1 MNPLLFPGELHAI
14 LMHATTRSVPRLQD
28 IAIPDGST
36 FNTGSPNRPGDLEP
50 IFFCLILG
58 VFAGTMAGLLGVGGG
73 LIIVPALVYLFH
85 GQGLPP
91 GTIVHL
97 AIGTSLSTIVF
108 TSIASLRA
116 HHRHGAV
123 RWEIFWRLTP
133 GIIVGALI
141 GSFIADA
148 LGAEAL
154 RRVFGVFELLIA
166 AQMLFGR
173 NPAAHRTL
181 PGTPGMSLAGGVIG
195 SVSALVGIGGGTL
208 TVPFLAWCNVNLRN
222 AVATSAACGLPIA
235 IAGAAGFIVA
245 GWDATDM
252 AFTTGYVYWPAFAGI
267 VLTSMLFAPL
277 GAKLTHTLPVP
288 VLRKVFAL
296 FLVALGARMLLA

>member
-1 MNPLLFPGELHAI
+1 
-14 LMHATTRSVPRLQD
+14 
-28 IAIPDGST
+28 
-36 FNTGSPNRPGDLEP
+36 
-50 IFFCLILG
+50 
-58 VFAGTMAGLLGVGGG
+58 MAGLLGVGGG

-85 GQGLPP
+85 AQGLPAA
-91 GTIVHL
+91 TIVHL
-97 AIGTSLSTIVF
+97 AIGTSLSTIVL
-108 TSIASLRA
+108 TSITSLYA

-133 GIIVGALI
+133 GIVAGALL
-141 GSFIADA
+141 GSSIADA
-148 LGAEAL
+148 LSGQVL
-154 RRVFGVFELLIA
+154 RQVFGVFELMVA

-181 PGTPGMSLAGGVIG
+181 PGIPGMSLAGSIIG

-235 IAGAAGFIVA
+235 IAGAAGFIAA
-245 GWDATDM
+245 GWNTTDIPH
-252 AFTTGYVYWPAFAGI
+252 ATGYVYWPAFAGI

-277 GAKLTHTLPVP
+277 GARLTHTLPVP

-296 FLVALGARMLLA
+296 FLVALGVRMLLA